1 MEGAF
6 AREMSL
12 GLAIVILAAAAA
24 TATLLLT
31 AVRRLGRRLLLVE
44 ATRGTPA
51 VAVAGT
57 SFVVLL
63 AFVTVVALQ
72 TYRGAQLG
80 AQSEAVA
87 VLTMFRTAG
96 LLSAA
101 DRDELRSDFICY
113 ARAVE
118 KQEWPAMRR
127 GESSDI
133 VDHWIQAYR
142 QSLDTLRLGS
152 SRDRTGLQELL
163 AEARDRTGGRQARL
177 SDATPSVP
185 ITLWLALL
193 LAGCV
198 AVLLQLAMAD
208 AREPLLVQGVLVAG
222 VATVATSGL
231 LLVYYLDHPFSG
243 HTGTIAPKAIHRTL
257 VTMEAQSPKL
267 RLSCDR
273 DGVQLDG
280 R

>member
-1 MEGAF
+1 
-6 AREMSL
+6 MSL

-24 TATLLLT
+24 TATLLLSV
-31 AVRRLGRRLLLVE
+31 VRRLGRRLRLVE
-44 ATRGTPA
+44 PTRGTPG

-63 AFVTVVALQ
+63 AFVIVVALQ

-87 VLTMFRTAG
+87 VLTMYRTAG
-96 LLSAA
+96 LLDAA
-101 DRDELRSDFICY
+101 ERDELRSDLICY

-118 KQEWPAMRR
+118 KREWPAMQR
-127 GESSDI
+127 GESSEL

-142 QSLDTLRLGS
+142 QSLNGLNGS
-152 SRDRTGLQELL
+152 GRDRTALQELL
-163 AEARDRTGGRQARL
+163 VEARERTEGRQARL

-185 ITLWLALL
+185 VTLWLALL

-198 AVLLQLAMAD
+198 AVGLQLSMAD
-208 AREPLLVQGVLVAG
+208 AREPLLVQGALVAG

-243 HTGTIAPKAIHRTL
+243 HIGTIAPTAIHRTL
-257 VTMEAQSPKL
+257 VAMEAQSPEP
-267 RLSCDR
+267 RLPCDR
-273 DGVQLDG
+273 NGVQLA
-280 R
+280 RR